1 MTVPHPTELLFEYV
15 IATLAPEQMS
25 QIDAH
30 LIECS
35 QCRQHVHE
43 LRADIF
49 QNQGVHARVQIKK
62 QLFDIVAFD
71 RDFGSVVRAARLADT
86 LRWVAAIVLVLV
98 GSAFA
103 SIFLWNGYFARTQ
116 LSLDTVPTQVIQPYN
131 NFAIADFM
139 ARDGIVTFPFAS
151 KTSTNSGTLVGYT
164 QPAQPGILLVGRDMQ
179 LPVAGSNY
187 VAWLRNGDSI
197 QQLGVFAADETGT
210 IWMFQPDRQWCQGC
224 IVLMT
229 RERSLQ
235 DAQPLGA
242 VLFEMVY
249 SK

>member
-30 LIECS
+30 LVECS
-35 QCRQHVHE
+35 QCRQLVHE

-49 QNQGVHARVQIKK
+49 QNHGVHARVQIKK

-71 RDFGSVVRAARLADT
+71 RDFGAVVRTARLADT
-86 LRWVAAIVLVLV
+86 LRWIAAVILVLV

-116 LSLDTVPTQVIQPYN
+116 LSMDTVPTQVIQPYN

-139 ARDGIVTFPFAS
+139 ARDGIRTFPFQPKMSA
-151 KTSTNSGTLVGYT
+151 NDGTLVGYT
-164 QPAQPGILLVGRDMQ
+164 QPNQPGILLVGRDMP
-179 LPVAGSNY
+179 LPDAGTNY
-187 VAWLRNGDSI
+187 VAWLRDNDTYA
-197 QQLGVFAADETGT
+197 QLGVFAADEIGT

-224 IVLMT
+224 EVIIT
-229 RERSLQ
+229 RETSLQ
-235 DAQPLGA
+235 DARPSGS

-249 SK
+249 SE